1 MAVDLFAVA
10 FKGQAVREQPT
21 LRMPYSN
28 QSCRE
33 HELTAL
39 DNGERDLWS
48 VGMIVLEI
56 VVGPEIVLGL
66 KSHSE
71 TRDLVY
77 FIQPW
82 LGARLNSL
90 LMGLL
95 FEVRPGAAT
104 ELLEDSLFDS
114 NKRVARA
121 IKDLD
126 SAKTRHLRLQKMEL
140 DFLTYAE
147 THKELVKGLY
157 GYEM

>member
-1 MAVDLFAVA
+1 
-10 FKGQAVREQPT
+10 
-21 LRMPYSN
+21 
-28 QSCRE
+28 
-33 HELTAL
+33 
-39 DNGERDLWS
+39 
-48 VGMIVLEI
+48 
-56 VVGPEIVLGL
+56 
-66 KSHSE
+66 
-71 TRDLVY
+71 
-77 FIQPW
+77 
-82 LGARLNSL
+82 
-90 LMGLL
+90 MGLL